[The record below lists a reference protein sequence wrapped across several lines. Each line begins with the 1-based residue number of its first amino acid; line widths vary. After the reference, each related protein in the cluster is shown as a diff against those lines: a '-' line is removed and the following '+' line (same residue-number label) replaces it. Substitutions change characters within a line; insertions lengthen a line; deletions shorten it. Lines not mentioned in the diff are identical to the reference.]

1 MKKRVGERIQAEI
14 SEFYANEVLLPT
26 TLVEYDQG
34 FKEMILLNKAH
45 AVMLMEAQIIE
56 KQAAALILEGLD
68 RVWRE
73 LKRDDLDGAYEELY
87 FNVQKSLFDRIG
99 IEVGGKLHTGRS
111 RNDIYATLTR
121 MEVRRSLWE
130 VMQRVIDLQQVL
142 IAGAAEEIET
152 VITGYT
158 HRMPAQPITIGHFF
172 LGVSNAFQRDFIRL
186 QNAYRC
192 TNMSP
197 YGSAALAGTGFAIN
211 RQRQC
216 ELLGFE
222 KVLINSLD
230 GVGARDFILEAESAF
245 AIMMSNLSR
254 VAQDLYVWSGDEF
267 GVYVPGSPVSL
278 ISSIMPQKK
287 NPDSLEMAEGKAG
300 HSLGSLVS
308 AFSAIKNTPFSF
320 SQDLLE
326 ASVMY
331 WEGHSQTLQALGLLC
346 ETIKCSTFNRQRALY
361 LAQNNFSTVTAL
373 ADFLVQKFK
382 IPFWQAHDIVGDMV
396 RRVYDSGRLM
406 EGLTSR
412 LLKDVAQEIFQL
424 DLEVGNE
431 EIQAC
436 LDPAKNVQAKISEG
450 GPGRESVEQ
459 MLGAANA
466 YLLEEKSWLQK
477 EMKRVESAYQQID
490 EVQSSLIKA

>member
-1 MKKRVGERIQAEI
+1 MKKRVGERIQEEI

-34 FKEMILLNKAH
+34 FNEMILLNKAH
-45 AVMLMEAQIIE
+45 AIMLMEAQIIE
-56 KQAAALILEGLD
+56 KQAAEMILEGLD

-73 LKRDDLDGAYEELY
+73 LKREDLDGAYEELY
-87 FNVQKSLFDRIG
+87 FNVQKSLFERIG
-99 IEVGGKLHTGRS
+99 IETGGKLHTGRS

-142 IAGAAEEIET
+142 TEGAAADIDT

-158 HRMPAQPITIGHFF
+158 HRMPAQPITIGHFY
-172 LGVSNAFQRDFIRL
+172 LGVFSAFHRDFLRL

-192 TNMSP
+192 ANISP

-222 KVLINSLD
+222 KVLTNSLD

-254 VAQDLYVWSGDEF
+254 VAQDLYVWSGAEY
-267 GVYVPGSPVSL
+267 GMYVPGAPVSL

-300 HSLGSLVS
+300 HALGAFVS

-346 ETIKCSTFNRQRALY
+346 ETIKCSAFNRQRARL

-382 IPFWQAHDIVGDMV
+382 LPFWQAHDIVGDMV
-396 RRVYDSGRLM
+396 RRVHTSGRLM
-406 EGLTSR
+406 EGLTSG
-412 LLKDVAQEIFQL
+412 LLKEVARDIFQL
-424 DLEVGNE
+424 DLDVGDE

-436 LDPAKNVQAKISEG
+436 LDPAKSVQAKISEG
-450 GPGRESVEQ
+450 GPGRKSVEQ
-459 MLGAANA
+459 MLSEANLNLA
-466 YLLEEKSWLQK
+466 EEKNWLQK
-477 EMKRVESAYQQID
+477 ERQRVESAYQQID
-490 EVQSSLIKA
+490 DVHAGLIKA

>member
-1 MKKRVGERIQAEI
+1 MKKRVGERIQEEI

-45 AVMLMEAQIIE
+45 AIMLLEAQIIE
-56 KQAAALILEGLD
+56 KQAAVMILEGLD

-87 FNVQKSLFDRIG
+87 FNVQKFLFDRVG
-99 IEVGGKLHTGRS
+99 VEMGGKLHTGRS
-111 RNDIYATLTR
+111 RNDIYAVLTR

-142 IAGAAEEIET
+142 TDGAAQDLDT

-158 HRMPAQPITIGHFF
+158 HRMPAQPITIGHFY
-172 LGVSNAFQRDFIRL
+172 LGVFSAFHRDFIRL

-192 TNMSP
+192 TNISP

-222 KVLINSLD
+222 KLLINSLD
-230 GVGARDFILEAESAF
+230 GVGARDFVLEAEAAF

-254 VAQDLYVWSGDEF
+254 VAQDLYVWSGDEY
-267 GVYVPGSPVSL
+267 GVYVPGAPVSL

-300 HSLGSLVS
+300 HALGSFVS

-346 ETIKCSTFNRQRALY
+346 ETIKCSAFNRQRARH
-361 LAQNNFSTVTAL
+361 LAKNNFSTITAL

-382 IPFWQAHDIVGDMV
+382 IPFWQAHDILGDMV
-396 RRVYDSGRLM
+396 RRVHDSGRM
-406 EGLTSR
+406 MDGLTSG
-412 LLKDVAQEIFQL
+412 LLKEVAQEIFQL
-424 DLEVGNE
+424 NLNVDDE
-431 EIQAC
+431 EIQTC

-450 GPGRESVEQ
+450 SPGRKSVEQ
-459 MLGAANA
+459 MLSEANGN
-466 YLLEEKSWLQK
+466 LSQEKNWLQK
-477 EMKRVESAYQQID
+477 EMQRVESAYQQID
-490 EVQSSLIKA
+490 DVQSSLTRA